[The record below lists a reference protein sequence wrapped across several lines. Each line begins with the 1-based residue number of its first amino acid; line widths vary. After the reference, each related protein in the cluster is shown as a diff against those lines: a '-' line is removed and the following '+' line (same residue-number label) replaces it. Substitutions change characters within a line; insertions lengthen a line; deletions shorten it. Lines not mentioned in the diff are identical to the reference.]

1 MNNAKAMRYRK
12 LSSDELKELEKEFVD
27 FLIVNGITAD
37 MWVDLKEK
45 DISKA
50 DSIID
55 SFSDVVFEGV
65 FRKVKYLEF
74 ITPMSIKCFQCLEN
88 EIILIGLDSE
98 NSSDID
104 FTADNWMSHLEKVK
118 IYNSS
123 KVYKEVRELELFQMV
138 QKGANISDGML
149 FKKLCLAL

>member
-1 MNNAKAMRYRK
+1 MNNTNTMKYRK
-12 LSSDELKELEKEFVD
+12 LSSNELEELEKEFVD

-37 MWVDLKEK
+37 VWVDLKEK
-45 DISKA
+45 DNSKA

-74 ITPMSIKCFQCLEN
+74 VTPTSLKCFQCLEN
-88 EIILIGLDSE
+88 EIILVGLDSE

-104 FTADNWMSHLEKVK
+104 FTANDWMSNLKNVK

-123 KVYKEVRELELFQMV
+123 KVYKEVRELELFNMV
-138 QKGANISDGML
+138 QKGASISDGTL